1 MKGYE
6 WGRIFSEIDRE
17 RKCFGSR
24 EHEIGED
31 ARRTFFWGRGYK
43 QYRIR
48 GNLGFWR
55 VSRLLNSVGLG
66 FAIDGGAMLHI
77 VAELCL
83 GGEGVFF
90 FGLCALVL
98 RVFFVARDNVAPR
111 NTLQKNAQV
120 YLTSRRGR
128 EQAKSKD
135 AKNIEEGRQ

>member
-1 MKGYE
+1 MK
-6 WGRIFSEIDRE
+6 SEKTR
-17 RKCFGSR
+17 GV
-24 EHEIGED
+24 
-31 ARRTFFWGRGYK
+31 FFWGRGYK

-48 GNLGFWR
+48 EILGFWR
-55 VSRLLNSVGLG
+55 VSRFFNSVGLG
-66 FAIDGGAMLHI
+66 FAFDCGARLPI

-90 FGLCALVL
+90 FVLCALVL
-98 RVFFVARDNVAPR
+98 RVFFVALDNVAPR